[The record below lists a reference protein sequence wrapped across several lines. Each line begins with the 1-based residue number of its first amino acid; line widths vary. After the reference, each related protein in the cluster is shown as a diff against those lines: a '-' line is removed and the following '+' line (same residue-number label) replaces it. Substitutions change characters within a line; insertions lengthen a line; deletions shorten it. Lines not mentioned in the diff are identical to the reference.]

1 MGMTLTEKIL
11 ANRAG
16 LEEVKPGDLIIAK
29 IDIAMA
35 TDISSPLTIK
45 VFEEMGGEHVF
56 DPEKV
61 PLVHDHLVPAKDIKS
76 AEFSKMMRHFA
87 REQEIKYYYEVG
99 RSGISHQLLP
109 EQGLIHPGDVVL
121 GADSH
126 STNYGALGCF
136 ATGVGST
143 DMAAAW
149 VLGET
154 WLRVPE
160 SIRITFVGTP
170 PDWISAKDMMLL
182 VCRDLGIE
190 GGTYKAL
197 EFGGPAVEA
206 MPMYDRFVF
215 ANMTIECGGKN
226 GVVKA
231 DAVTREFLQG
241 RAKKPEE
248 EWLFFEPDADAVY
261 SRELTYDVTELQ
273 PMVAK
278 PNLPGNVVPVSEVE
292 PVPVD
297 EVYIGSCTNGKIED
311 LRIAAKV
318 LKGHKIN
325 DRLRMVVVPAT
336 EQIYH
341 QMLQEGLAE
350 VFHQAG
356 ASIGP
361 PTCGACFG
369 AHMGVLAEG
378 EVGVFTTNRNFV
390 GRNGHTSAK
399 VYLVSPAVA
408 AATAIKGI
416 ITDPREIVNY
426 SFRQKG
432 IN

>member
-16 LEEVKPGDLIIAK
+16 LKEVKPGDLVIAK

-45 VFEEMGGEHVF
+45 VFEEMGGERVF

-76 AEFSKMMRHFA
+76 AEFSKMMRNFA
-87 REQEIKYYYEVG
+87 REQGIKYYYEVG

-126 STNYGALGCF
+126 STTYGGLGCF

-154 WLRVPE
+154 WLRVPD
-160 SIRITFVGTP
+160 SIKIRFTGKAPEWV
-170 PDWISAKDMMLL
+170 SAKDMMLM

-197 EFGGPAVEA
+197 EFGGETIKN

-226 GVVKA
+226 GVVIP
-231 DAVTREFLQG
+231 DETTREYLKG
-241 RAKKPEE
+241 RAVKPEE
-248 EWLFFEPDADAVY
+248 EWMFFEPDEDAHY
-261 SRELTYDVTELQ
+261 CQELNYDVTNMQ
-273 PMVAK
+273 PMVAQ
-278 PNLPGNVVPVSEVE
+278 PHLPGNVVGVSEAEQVA
-292 PVPVD
+292 VD
-297 EVYIGSCTNGKIED
+297 QVYIGSCTNGKIED

-318 LKGHKIN
+318 LQGRKVHE
-325 DRLRMVVVPAT
+325 RTRMVVVPAT
-336 EQIYH
+336 ESIYH
-341 QMLQEGLAE
+341 QMIKEGLAE
-350 VFHQAG
+350 IFHEAG

-369 AHMGVLAEG
+369 AHMGVMAEN

-390 GRNGHTSAK
+390 GRNGHTSAQ

-408 AATAIKGI
+408 AATAIRGV
-416 ITDPREIVNY
+416 ITDPRDVMN
-426 SFRQKG
+426 
-432 IN
+432 

>member
-11 ANRAG
+11 ANRSG
-16 LEEVKPGDLIIAK
+16 KSQVKPGDLIIAQ

-35 TDISSPLTIK
+35 TDIASPLTIK
-45 VFEEMGGEHVF
+45 VFKEMGADKVF
-56 DPEKV
+56 DPEKI

-76 AEFSKMMRHFA
+76 AEFSKMMRNFA
-87 REQEIKYYYEVG
+87 REQNIKYYYEVG

-109 EQGLIHPGDVVL
+109 EQGLIHPGDIVL

-126 STNYGALGCF
+126 STSYGGLGCF

-160 SIRITFVGTP
+160 SIKIRFTGKLPEWV
-170 PDWISAKDMMLL
+170 SAKDMMLL

-197 EFGGPAVEA
+197 EFGGETIET

-226 GVVKA
+226 GVVIA
-231 DAVTREFLQG
+231 DDETRNYLRG
-241 RAKKPEE
+241 RAKKPEQ
-248 EWLFFEPDADAVY
+248 EWMFFQPDEDAIY
-261 SRELTYDVTELQ
+261 CRELNYDVSDMQ
-273 PMVAK
+273 PMVAQ
-278 PNLPGNVVPVSEVE
+278 PNLPGNVVSVADADSVQ
-292 PVPVD
+292 VD
-297 EVYIGSCTNGKIED
+297 QVYIGSCTNGKIED
-311 LRIAAKV
+311 LRIAARV
-318 LKGHKIN
+318 LKGKKVH
-325 DRLRMVVVPAT
+325 DRTRMVVVPAT

-341 QMLQEGLAE
+341 EMLTEGLAE
-350 VFHQAG
+350 IFHAAG

-369 AHMGVLAEG
+369 AHMGVMAAG

-390 GRNGHTSAK
+390 GRNGDPSSR

-408 AATAIKGI
+408 AATAVRGVIS
-416 ITDPREIVNY
+416 DPRDVLN
-426 SFRQKG
+426 
-432 IN
+432 

>member
-16 LEEVKPGDLIIAK
+16 LKEVKSGDLIFAK

-45 VFEEMGGEHVF
+45 VFKEMGGERVF
-56 DPEKV
+56 DPEKI
-61 PLVHDHLVPAKDIKS
+61 PLVHDHLIPAKDIKS
-76 AEFSKMMRHFA
+76 AEFSKMMRNFA
-87 REQEIKYYYEVG
+87 REQNIKYYYEVG

-109 EQGLIHPGDVVL
+109 EQGLICPGDVVL

-126 STNYGALGCF
+126 STTYGALGCF
-136 ATGVGST
+136 ASGVGST

-154 WLRVPE
+154 WFRVPD
-160 SIRITFVGTP
+160 SIKVTFTGKLGEWV
-170 PDWISAKDMMLL
+170 SAKDMMLL

-190 GGTYKAL
+190 GATYKAI
-197 EFGGPAVEA
+197 EFGGETIEN
-206 MPMYDRFVF
+206 MPMYDRLVF

-226 GVVKA
+226 GVIKADDITRKYLRGRAVKA
-231 DAVTREFLQG
+231 EA
-241 RAKKPEE
+241 
-248 EWLFFEPDADAVY
+248 EWMFFEPDPDAIY
-261 SRELTYDVTELQ
+261 CQELSYDVSNLQ
-273 PMVAK
+273 PMVAR
-278 PNLPGNVVPVSEVE
+278 PHLPGNVMSVAEVE
-292 PVPVD
+292 KVPVD
-297 EVYIGSCTNGKIED
+297 QVYIGSCTNGKIED
-311 LRIAAKV
+311 LRIAAQV
-318 LKGHKIN
+318 LKGKKVN
-325 DRLRMVVVPAT
+325 SRLRMVVVPAT

-341 QMLQEGLAE
+341 QMLTEGLAE
-350 VFHQAG
+350 IFHEAG

-369 AHMGVLAEG
+369 AHMGVMAEK

-390 GRNGHTSAK
+390 GRNGHTSAQ

-408 AATAIKGI
+408 AATAIRGVI
-416 ITDPREIVNY
+416 SDPREVLN
-426 SFRQKG
+426 
-432 IN
+432 

>member
-16 LEEVKPGDLIIAK
+16 KQEVKPGDLIFAK

-45 VFEEMGGEHVF
+45 VFEEMGGERVF
-56 DPEKV
+56 DADKV
-61 PLVHDHLVPAKDIKS
+61 PLVHDHLTPAKDIKS
-76 AEFSKMMRHFA
+76 AEFSKMMRNFA
-87 REQEIKYYYEVG
+87 RDQGIKYYYEVG

-109 EQGLIHPGDVVL
+109 EQGLIHPGDVVF

-126 STNYGALGCF
+126 STTYGALGCF

-149 VLGET
+149 VLGES

-160 SIRITFVGTP
+160 SIKISFSGKLDEWV
-170 PDWISAKDMMLL
+170 SAKDMMLL
-182 VCRDLGIE
+182 VCRDLGLE
-190 GGTYKAL
+190 GGTYRAL
-197 EFGGPAVEA
+197 EFGGPTIES

-226 GVVKA
+226 GVVQA
-231 DAVTREFLQG
+231 DDATRDYLTN

-248 EWLFFEPDADAVY
+248 EWMFFEPDPDAQY
-261 SRELTYDVTELQ
+261 WQELSYDVTDLQ
-273 PMVAK
+273 PMVAQ
-278 PNLPGNVVPVSEVE
+278 PHLPGNVVPVTEAE

-297 EVYIGSCTNGKIED
+297 QVYIGSCTNGKIED
-311 LRIAAKV
+311 LRIAARVLEGRKV
-318 LKGHKIN
+318 N

-341 QMLQEGLAE
+341 EMLTEGLAE
-350 VFHQAG
+350 VFHEAG

-369 AHMGVLAEG
+369 AHMGVMAEN

-390 GRNGHTSAK
+390 GRNGHTSAQ

-408 AATAIKGI
+408 AATAIRGT
-416 ITDPREIVNY
+416 ITDPREIMN
-426 SFRQKG
+426 
-432 IN
+432 

>member
-16 LEEVKPGDLIIAK
+16 LKQVGPGDLVIVK

-45 VFEEMGGEHVF
+45 VFQEMGGEKVF
-56 DPEKV
+56 HPEKV

-76 AEFSKMMRHFA
+76 AEFSKMMRNFA
-87 REQEIKYYYEVG
+87 REQGIKYYYEVG

-126 STNYGALGCF
+126 STTYGGLGCF

-160 SIRITFVGTP
+160 SIKIRFTGVLP
-170 PDWISAKDMMLL
+170 EWVSAKDMMLL

-197 EFGGPAVEA
+197 EFGGATIED

-226 GVVKA
+226 GVVIA
-231 DAVTREFLQG
+231 DKTTRAYLQG
-241 RAKKPEE
+241 RATKQEE
-248 EWLFFEPDADAVY
+248 EWMFFQPDDDAVY
-261 SRELTYDVTELQ
+261 CQELNYDVSELQ
-273 PMVAK
+273 PMVAC
-278 PNLPGNVVPVSEVE
+278 PNLPGNVVPVSQAE
-292 PVPVD
+292 PVAVD
-297 EVYIGSCTNGKIED
+297 QVYIGSCTNGKIED
-311 LRIAAKV
+311 LRIAARV
-318 LKGHKIN
+318 LKGKKVHDKT
-325 DRLRMVVVPAT
+325 RMVVVPAT

-341 QMLQEGLAE
+341 QMLTEGLAE
-350 VFHQAG
+350 IFHQAG

-369 AHMGVLAEG
+369 AHMGVMAEN

-390 GRNGHTSAK
+390 GRNGHTSAQ

-408 AATAIKGI
+408 AATAVRGV
-416 ITDPREIVNY
+416 ITDPRDVLN
-426 SFRQKG
+426 
-432 IN
+432 

>member
-16 LEEVKPGDLIIAK
+16 LKEVKPGDLIFAK

-45 VFEEMGGEHVF
+45 VFKEMGGERVF

-61 PLVHDHLVPAKDIKS
+61 PLVHDHLTPAKDIKS
-76 AEFSKMMRHFA
+76 AEFSKIMRNFA
-87 REQEIKYYYEVG
+87 REQNIKYYYEVG

-109 EQGLIHPGDVVL
+109 EQGLICPGDVVL

-126 STNYGALGCF
+126 STTYGALGCF
-136 ATGVGST
+136 ASGVGST

-154 WLRVPE
+154 WFRVPE
-160 SIRITFVGTP
+160 SIKVTFTGKLPEWV
-170 PDWISAKDMMLL
+170 SAKDMMLL

-190 GGTYKAL
+190 GATYKAI
-197 EFGGPAVEA
+197 EFGGETIEN
-206 MPMYDRFVF
+206 MPMYDRLVF

-226 GVVKA
+226 GVIKA
-231 DAVTREFLQG
+231 DEVTREYLRG
-241 RAKKPEE
+241 RAVKPED
-248 EWLFFEPDADAVY
+248 EWLFFAPDADAVY
-261 SRELTYDVTELQ
+261 CQELSYDVSNLQ
-273 PMVAK
+273 PMVAR
-278 PNLPGNVVPVSEVE
+278 PHLPGNVMSVSEVE
-292 PVPVD
+292 KVPVD
-297 EVYIGSCTNGKIED
+297 QVYIGSCTNGKIED
-311 LRIAAKV
+311 LRIAAQV
-318 LKGHKIN
+318 LKGKKVN
-325 DRLRMVVVPAT
+325 NRLRMVVVPAT

-341 QMLQEGLAE
+341 QMLTEGLAE
-350 VFHQAG
+350 IFHEAG

-369 AHMGVLAEG
+369 AHMGVMAEK

-390 GRNGHTSAK
+390 GRNGHTSAQ

-408 AATAIKGI
+408 AATAVRGVIS
-416 ITDPREIVNY
+416 DPREVLN
-426 SFRQKG
+426 
-432 IN
+432 

>member
-16 LEEVKPGDLIIAK
+16 KKEVKPGDLIIAD

-45 VFEEMGGEHVF
+45 VFEEMGAAKVF
-56 DPEKV
+56 DTAKV

-76 AEFSKMMRHFA
+76 AEFSKIMRTFA
-87 REQEIKYYYEVG
+87 REQNIKYYYEVG

-126 STNYGALGCF
+126 STTYGALGCF

-149 VLGET
+149 ALGET
-154 WLRVPE
+154 WFRIPE
-160 SIRITFVGTP
+160 SIKIRFSGKLPEWV
-170 PDWISAKDMMLL
+170 SAKDMMLL

-197 EFGGPAVEA
+197 EFGGETIAN

-226 GVVKA
+226 GVVIPDDK
-231 DAVTREFLQG
+231 TSEYLRG
-241 RAKKPEE
+241 RAIKPEE
-248 EWLFFEPDADAVY
+248 EWSLFEPDADAVY
-261 SRELTYDVTELQ
+261 SDELNYDISDLQ
-273 PMVAK
+273 PMVAQ
-278 PNLPGNVVPVSEVE
+278 PHLPGNVVQVSDSE

-297 EVYIGSCTNGKIED
+297 QVYIGSCTNGKIED
-311 LRIAAKV
+311 LRIAASV
-318 LKGHKIN
+318 LKGKKVN
-325 DRLRMVVVPAT
+325 ATTRMVVVPAT
-336 EQIYH
+336 ETIYH
-341 QMLQEGLAE
+341 EMLKEGLAE
-350 VFHQAG
+350 VFHEAG

-369 AHMGVLAEG
+369 AHMGVMAEG

-390 GRNGHTSAK
+390 GRNGHTKSN

-408 AATAIKGI
+408 AATAVRGVL
-416 ITDPREIVNY
+416 TDPRDVV
-426 SFRQKG
+426 G
-432 IN
+432 

>member
-11 ANRAG
+11 ANRA
-16 LEEVKPGDLIIAK
+16 EMKEIKPGDLIIVE

-45 VFEEMGGEHVF
+45 IFKEMGAEKVF
-56 DPEKV
+56 DPEKI
-61 PLVHDHLVPAKDIKS
+61 PLVHDHLVPAKDIQS
-76 AEFSKMMRHFA
+76 AEFSKIMRNFA
-87 REQEIKYYYEVG
+87 REQGIKYYYEVG

-109 EQGLIHPGDVVL
+109 EQGLIHPGDVVF

-126 STNYGALGCF
+126 STTYGGLGCF

-149 VLGET
+149 VLGES

-160 SIRITFVGTP
+160 SIKIRFTGKLPEWV
-170 PDWISAKDMMLL
+170 SAKDMMLL
-182 VCRDLGIE
+182 VCRDLGLE

-197 EFGGPAVEA
+197 EFGGETIEN

-226 GVVKA
+226 GVVIA
-231 DAVTREFLQG
+231 DDTTREYLKG

-248 EWLFFEPDADAVY
+248 EWLFFQPDEDATY
-261 SRELTYDVTELQ
+261 CQELNYDVSDLQ
-273 PMVAK
+273 PMVAR
-278 PNLPGNVVPVSEVE
+278 PNLPGNVVSVAEVE
-292 PVPVD
+292 RVPVD
-297 EVYIGSCTNGKIED
+297 QVYIGSCTNGKIED
-311 LRIAAKV
+311 LRIAAGV
-318 LKGHKIN
+318 LKGKKIH
-325 DRLRMVVVPAT
+325 DKLRMVVVPAT

-341 QMLQEGLAE
+341 QMLTEGLAE
-350 VFHQAG
+350 IFHEAG

-369 AHMGVLAEG
+369 AHMGVMG
-378 EVGVFTTNRNFV
+378 DNEVGVFTTNRNFV
-390 GRNGHTSAK
+390 GRNGSTSAQ

-408 AATAIKGI
+408 AATAIRGV
-416 ITDPREIVNY
+416 ITDPREVLN
-426 SFRQKG
+426 
-432 IN
+432 

>member
-16 LEEVKPGDLIIAK
+16 LQEVTPGDLIFCK

-45 VFEEMGGEHVF
+45 VFHEMGGEKVF

-76 AEFSKMMRHFA
+76 AEFSKMMRNFA
-87 REQEIKYYYEVG
+87 REQNIKYYYEVG

-109 EQGLIHPGDVVL
+109 EQGLIHPGDVVF

-126 STNYGALGCF
+126 STTYGGLGCF

-149 VLGET
+149 VLGES

-160 SIRITFVGTP
+160 SIKIRFRGTLP
-170 PDWISAKDMMLL
+170 EWVSAKDMMLL
-182 VCRDLGIE
+182 VCRDLGLE

-197 EFGGPAVEA
+197 EFGGPTIAE

-226 GVVKA
+226 GVVIP
-231 DAVTREFLQG
+231 DETTRQYLQG
-241 RAKKPEE
+241 RAKKAES
-248 EWLFFEPDADAVY
+248 EWMFFQPDEDAVY
-261 SRELTYDVTELQ
+261 TRELDYDVSDLQ
-273 PMVAK
+273 PMVAQ
-278 PNLPGNVVPVSEVE
+278 PNLPGNVVSVAEADKVS
-292 PVPVD
+292 VD
-297 EVYIGSCTNGKIED
+297 QVYIGSCTNGKIED
-311 LRIAAKV
+311 LRIAARV
-318 LKGHKIN
+318 LKGKKVHE
-325 DRLRMVVVPAT
+325 RTRMVVVPAT

-341 QMLQEGLAE
+341 EMLTEGLAE
-350 VFHQAG
+350 IFHAAG

-369 AHMGVLAEG
+369 AHMGVMGEN

-390 GRNGHTSAK
+390 GRNGHTSAQ

-408 AATAIKGI
+408 AATAIRGVI
-416 ITDPREIVNY
+416 SDPREIVN
-426 SFRQKG
+426 
-432 IN
+432 

>member
-16 LEEVKPGDLIIAK
+16 LEHVSPGDLIVAK

-45 VFEEMGGEHVF
+45 VFEEMGGEKVF
-56 DPEKV
+56 DTRKV

-76 AEFSKMMRHFA
+76 AEFSKIMRNFA
-87 REQEIKYYYEVG
+87 REQEIEYYYEVG

-126 STNYGALGCF
+126 STTYGALGCF
-136 ATGVGST
+136 ASGVGST

-149 VLGET
+149 ILGET

-160 SIRITFVGTP
+160 SIKIRFTGTLP
-170 PDWISAKDMMLL
+170 EWVAGKDMMLM
-182 VCRDLGIE
+182 VCRDLGLE
-190 GGTYKAL
+190 GGTYRAL
-197 EFGGPAVEA
+197 EFGGPTIEN

-226 GVVKA
+226 GVVIA
-231 DAVTREFLQG
+231 DEKTREYLRE
-241 RAKKPEE
+241 RATKPEE
-248 EWLFFEPDADAVY
+248 EWMFFEPDEDARY
-261 SRELTYDVTELQ
+261 CRELNYDVSDLQ
-273 PMVAK
+273 PMIAK
-278 PNLPGNVVPVSEVE
+278 PHLPGNVIPVAEAD
-292 PVPVD
+292 PVHVD
-297 EVYIGSCTNGKIED
+297 QVYIGSCTNGRIED
-311 LRIAAKV
+311 LRIAAEV
-318 LKGHKIN
+318 LKGRKVHSKT
-325 DRLRMVVVPAT
+325 RMVVVPAT
-336 EQIYH
+336 ETIYH
-341 QMLQEGLAE
+341 QMLKEGLAE
-350 VFHQAG
+350 IFHEAG

-369 AHMGVLAEG
+369 AHMGVMAKD

-390 GRNGHTSAK
+390 GRNGHTESD

-408 AATAIKGI
+408 AATAVRGVIS
-416 ITDPREIVNY
+416 DPRDVV
-426 SFRQKG
+426 G
-432 IN
+432 

>member
-11 ANRAG
+11 ANRSG
-16 LEEVKPGDLIIAK
+16 RKEVKPGDLIIAQ

-45 VFEEMGGEHVF
+45 VFEEMGGERVF
-56 DPEKV
+56 DRAKV

-76 AEFSKMMRHFA
+76 AEFSKIMRNFA
-87 REQEIKYYYEVG
+87 REQEITYYYEVG

-109 EQGLIHPGDVVL
+109 EQGLIHPGDIVL

-126 STNYGALGCF
+126 STTYGGLGCF

-160 SIRITFVGTP
+160 SIKIRFTGKIPEWV
-170 PDWISAKDMMLL
+170 SAKDMMLL
-182 VCRDLGIE
+182 VCRDLGLE

-197 EFGGPAVEA
+197 EFGGEA
-206 MPMYDRFVF
+206 IERMPMYDRFVF

-226 GVVKA
+226 GVVIA
-231 DAVTREFLQG
+231 DDTTREYLTD
-241 RAKKPEE
+241 RAVKPEE
-248 EWLFFEPDADAVY
+248 EWLFFQPDDDAVY
-261 SRELTYDVTELQ
+261 CRELHYDVTDMQ
-273 PMVAK
+273 PMVAQ
-278 PNLPGNVVPVSEVE
+278 PNLPGNVVAVSEAE
-292 PVPVD
+292 PVHVD
-297 EVYIGSCTNGKIED
+297 QVYIGSCTNGKIED
-311 LRIAAKV
+311 LRIAAGI
-318 LKGHKIN
+318 LKGKRVN
-325 DRLRMVVVPAT
+325 NTTRMVVVPAT

-341 QMLQEGLAE
+341 QMLTEGLAE
-350 VFHQAG
+350 VFHAAG

-369 AHMGVLAEG
+369 AHMGVMAEN

-390 GRNGHTSAK
+390 GRNGHTSAQ

-408 AATAIKGI
+408 AATAIRGV
-416 ITDPREIVNY
+416 ITDPRDIMN
-426 SFRQKG
+426 
-432 IN
+432 

>member
-11 ANRAG
+11 ANRSG
-16 LEEVKPGDLIIAK
+16 KQEVKPGDLVFAK

-45 VFEEMGGEHVF
+45 VFEEMGGERVF
-56 DPEKV
+56 DADKV

-76 AEFSKMMRHFA
+76 AEFSKMMRNFA
-87 REQEIKYYYEVG
+87 REQGIKYYYEVG

-109 EQGLIHPGDVVL
+109 EQGLIHPGDVVF

-126 STNYGALGCF
+126 STTYGALGCF

-149 VLGET
+149 VLGES

-160 SIRITFVGTP
+160 SIKVSFSGKLGEWV
-170 PDWISAKDMMLL
+170 SAKDMMLL
-182 VCRDLGIE
+182 VCRDLGLE
-190 GGTYKAL
+190 GGTYRSL
-197 EFGGPAVEA
+197 EFGGPAITA

-226 GVVKA
+226 GVVQA
-231 DAVTREFLQG
+231 DDSTREYLTN
-241 RAKKPEE
+241 RATKPEE
-248 EWLFFEPDADAVY
+248 EWMFFEPDQDAQYVQ
-261 SRELTYDVTELQ
+261 ELNYDVTDLQ
-273 PMVAK
+273 PMVAR
-278 PNLPGNVVPVSEVE
+278 PHLPGNVVPVSEAE

-297 EVYIGSCTNGKIED
+297 QVYIGSCTNGKIED

-318 LKGHKIN
+318 LKGQKVH

-341 QMLQEGLAE
+341 EMLTEGLAE
-350 VFHQAG
+350 IFHDAG

-369 AHMGVLAEG
+369 AHMGVMAEN

-390 GRNGHTSAK
+390 GRNGHTSAQ

-408 AATAIKGI
+408 AATAIRGT
-416 ITDPREIVNY
+416 ITDPREIMN
-426 SFRQKG
+426 
-432 IN
+432 

>member
-16 LEEVKPGDLIIAK
+16 LQEVKPGDLVFAK

-45 VFEEMGGEHVF
+45 VFKEMGGEKVF
-56 DPEKV
+56 DTDKV

-76 AEFSKMMRHFA
+76 AEFSKMMRNFA
-87 REQEIKYYYEVG
+87 REQGIKYYYEVG

-126 STNYGALGCF
+126 STTYGGLGCF

-154 WLRVPE
+154 WFRVPE
-160 SIRITFVGTP
+160 SIKIRFTGKLPEWV
-170 PDWISAKDMMLL
+170 SAKDMMLL

-197 EFGGPAVEA
+197 EFGGQTIAD

-226 GVVKA
+226 GVVIP
-231 DAVTREFLQG
+231 DETTREYLRG
-241 RAKKPEE
+241 RAKKAES
-248 EWLFFEPDADAVY
+248 EWLFFTPDQDATY
-261 SRELTYDVTELQ
+261 SQELSYDVSNLQ
-273 PMVAK
+273 PMVAQ
-278 PNLPGNVVPVSEVE
+278 PHLPGNVVSVSEVE

-297 EVYIGSCTNGKIED
+297 QVYIGSCTNGKIED
-311 LRIAAKV
+311 LRIAASV
-318 LKGHKIN
+318 LKGKKVN
-325 DRLRMVVVPAT
+325 QATRMVVVPAT

-341 QMLQEGLAE
+341 QMLTEGLAE
-350 VFHQAG
+350 IFHDAG

-369 AHMGVLAEG
+369 AHMGVMAEN

-408 AATAIKGI
+408 AATAIRGV
-416 ITDPREIVNY
+416 ITDPREVLN
-426 SFRQKG
+426 
-432 IN
+432 

>member
-1 MGMTLTEKIL
+1 MTLTEKIL

-16 LEEVKPGDLIIAK
+16 LKEVKPGDLIFAQ

-45 VFEEMGGEHVF
+45 VFKEMGGEKVF
-56 DPEKV
+56 DVDKV
-61 PLVHDHLVPAKDIKS
+61 PLVHDHLIPAKDIKS
-76 AEFSKMMRHFA
+76 AEFSKMMRNFA
-87 REQEIKYYYEVG
+87 RDQGVKYFYEVG

-109 EQGLIHPGDVVL
+109 EQGLIHPGDVVF

-126 STNYGALGCF
+126 STTYGALGCF

-149 VLGET
+149 ILGES

-160 SIRITFVGTP
+160 SIKITFTGKLPEWVG
-170 PDWISAKDMMLL
+170 AKDMMLL

-197 EFGGPAVEA
+197 EFGGPTIRA

-226 GVVKA
+226 GVVMA
-231 DAVTREFLQG
+231 DDTTRAYLKG
-241 RAKKPEE
+241 RAQKPEE

-261 SRELTYDVTELQ
+261 CQELNYDVSDLQ
-273 PMVAK
+273 PMVAQ
-278 PNLPGNVVPVSEVE
+278 PNLPGNVVSVSEANSVL
-292 PVPVD
+292 VD
-297 EVYIGSCTNGKIED
+297 QVYIGSCTNGKIED
-311 LRIAAKV
+311 LRIAAQI
-318 LKGHKIN
+318 LKGKKVN
-325 DRLRMVVVPAT
+325 DKLRMVVVPAT

-341 QMLQEGLAE
+341 QMLKEGLAE
-350 VFHQAG
+350 IFHEAG

-369 AHMGVLAEG
+369 AHMGVLAEN

-390 GRNGHTSAK
+390 GRNGHPSSK

-408 AATAIKGI
+408 AATAIRGT
-416 ITDPREIVNY
+416 ITDPREIVN
-426 SFRQKG
+426 
-432 IN
+432 

>member
-11 ANRAG
+11 ANRSG
-16 LEEVKPGDLIIAK
+16 KHEVKPGDLIFVN

-45 VFEEMGGEHVF
+45 VFKEMGGTRVF

-76 AEFSKMMRHFA
+76 AEFSKMMRNFA
-87 REQEIKYYYEVG
+87 REQGIKYYFEVG

-109 EQGLIHPGDVVL
+109 EQGLIHPGDVVF

-126 STNYGALGCF
+126 STTYGALGCF

-143 DMAAAW
+143 DLAAAW
-149 VLGET
+149 ILGES

-160 SIRITFVGTP
+160 SIKIHFHGKLPEWVAG
-170 PDWISAKDMMLL
+170 KDMMLL

-197 EFGGPAVEA
+197 EFGGPTISD

-226 GVVKA
+226 GVVIP
-231 DAVTREFLQG
+231 DDITRGYLAE

-248 EWLFFEPDADAVY
+248 EWLFYEPDADAVY
-261 SRELTYDVTELQ
+261 TRGIDYDVSDLQ
-273 PMVAK
+273 PMVAQ
-278 PNLPGNVVPVSEVE
+278 PHLPGNVIPVSEAE

-297 EVYIGSCTNGKIED
+297 QVYIGSCTNGKIED
-311 LRIAAKV
+311 LRIAARI
-318 LKGHKIN
+318 LKGKKIN

-336 EQIYH
+336 ESIYH
-341 QMLQEGLAE
+341 QMLKEGLAE
-350 VFHQAG
+350 IFHEAG

-369 AHMGVLAEG
+369 AHMGVMAEG

-390 GRNGHTSAK
+390 GRNGHPGSN

-408 AATAIKGI
+408 AATAIMGV
-416 ITDPREIVNY
+416 ITDPREVLN
-426 SFRQKG
+426 
-432 IN
+432 

>member
-16 LEEVKPGDLIIAK
+16 LKEVKPGDLIFAK

-45 VFEEMGGEHVF
+45 VFQEMGGKSVF

-61 PLVHDHLVPAKDIKS
+61 PLVHDHLIPAKDIKS
-76 AEFSKMMRHFA
+76 AEFSKMMRTFA
-87 REQEIKYYYEVG
+87 RNHSIKYYYEVG

-109 EQGLIHPGDVVL
+109 EQGLIHPGDVVF

-126 STNYGALGCF
+126 STTYGALGCF

-149 VLGET
+149 VLGES

-160 SIRITFVGTP
+160 TIKITFTGKLPEWV
-170 PDWISAKDMMLL
+170 SAKDMMLL

-197 EFGGPAVEA
+197 EFGGPTIEV
-206 MPMYDRFVF
+206 MPIYDRFVF

-226 GVVKA
+226 GVIKA
-231 DAVTREFLQG
+231 DDTTLKYLMG

-248 EWLFFEPDADAVY
+248 EWMFFEPDADAVY
-261 SRELTYDVTELQ
+261 CQELNYDVSDLQ

-278 PNLPGNVVPVSEVE
+278 PHLPGNAVPVSEVG

-297 EVYIGSCTNGKIED
+297 QVYIGSCTNGKIED
-311 LRIAAKV
+311 LRIAAQVLQGQKV
-318 LKGHKIN
+318 N
-325 DRLRMVVVPAT
+325 NRLRMLVVPAT

-350 VFHQAG
+350 IFHEAG

-369 AHMGVLAEG
+369 AHMGVLAEN

-390 GRNGHTSAK
+390 GRNGHPSAK

-408 AATAIKGI
+408 AATAIRGK
-416 ITDPREIVNY
+416 ITDPREVLD
-426 SFRQKG
+426 
-432 IN
+432 

>member
-16 LEEVKPGDLIIAK
+16 LKEVKPGDLIFVK
-29 IDIAMA
+29 VDIAMA

-45 VFEEMGGEHVF
+45 VFKEMGAERVF
-56 DPEKV
+56 DPEKI
-61 PLVHDHLVPAKDIKS
+61 PLVHDHLIPAKDIKS
-76 AEFSKMMRHFA
+76 AEFSKIMRNFA
-87 REQEIKYYYEVG
+87 REQGIKYYYEVG

-109 EQGLIHPGDVVL
+109 EQGLIHPGDIVL

-126 STNYGALGCF
+126 STTYGALGCF
-136 ATGVGST
+136 ASGVGST

-160 SIRITFVGTP
+160 SIKITFTGKP
-170 PDWISAKDMMLL
+170 PEWISAKDMMLL
-182 VCRDLGIE
+182 VCRDLGLE

-197 EFGGPAVEA
+197 EFGGPAIEE

-226 GVVKA
+226 GVIKA
-231 DAVTREFLQG
+231 DEITREYLRE

-248 EWLFFEPDADAVY
+248 EWQFFEPDPDARYVK
-261 SRELTYDVTELQ
+261 ELHYDVSNLE

-278 PNLPGNVVPVSEVE
+278 PHLPGNVVPVSQVE
-292 PVPVD
+292 KIPVD

-311 LRIAAKV
+311 LRIAAQI
-318 LKGHKIN
+318 LKGKKIN
-325 DRLRMVVVPAT
+325 NRLRMVVVPAT
-336 EQIYH
+336 DSIYH
-341 QMLQEGLAE
+341 QMLKEGLAE
-350 VFHQAG
+350 IFHEAG
-356 ASIGP
+356 AAIGP

-369 AHMGVLAEG
+369 AHMGVMAEG

-390 GRNGHTSAK
+390 GRNGHPNAK

-408 AATAIKGI
+408 AATAITGY
-416 ITDPREIVNY
+416 ITDPREVVN
-426 SFRQKG
+426 
-432 IN
+432 

>member
-16 LEEVKPGDLIIAK
+16 LKQVRPGDLVIAK

-45 VFEEMGGEHVF
+45 VFDEMGGEKVF
-56 DPEKV
+56 DRDKI

-76 AEFSKMMRHFA
+76 AEFSKMMRNFA
-87 REQEIKYYYEVG
+87 RDKEITYYYEVG

-126 STNYGALGCF
+126 STTYGALGCF
-136 ATGVGST
+136 ASGVGST

-149 VLGET
+149 ILGET
-154 WLRVPE
+154 WFRAPE
-160 SIRITFVGTP
+160 TIKISFTGKLP
-170 PDWISAKDMMLL
+170 EWLSAKDMMLL
-182 VCRDLGIE
+182 VCRDLRIE

-197 EFGGPAVEA
+197 EFCGPAIEN

-215 ANMTIECGGKN
+215 SNMAIECGGKN
-226 GVVKA
+226 GIIKA
-231 DAVTREFLQG
+231 DAATREYLKD

-248 EWLFFEPDADAVY
+248 EWMFFEPDADAVY
-261 SRELTYDVTELQ
+261 CRELEYDISDLQ
-273 PMVAK
+273 PMVAQ
-278 PNLPGNVVPVSEVE
+278 PHLPGNVVPVADVNSVA
-292 PVPVD
+292 VD
-297 EVYIGSCTNGKIED
+297 QVYIGSCTNGRIED
-311 LRIAAKV
+311 FRIAAKV
-318 LKGHKIN
+318 IKGKKVHDKL
-325 DRLRMVVVPAT
+325 RLVVVPAT
-336 EQIYH
+336 ESIYH
-341 QMLQEGLAE
+341 QMLQEGLTE
-350 VFHQAG
+350 IFHEAG

-369 AHMGVLAEG
+369 AHMGCMAEN

-399 VYLVSPAVA
+399 VYLASPAVA
-408 AATAIKGI
+408 AATAVRGV
-416 ITDPREIVNY
+416 ITDPRDEVN
-426 SFRQKG
+426 
-432 IN
+432 

>member
-16 LEEVKPGDLIIAK
+16 AKEVKPGDLIFAK

-45 VFEEMGGEHVF
+45 VFKEMGGERVF

-61 PLVHDHLVPAKDIKS
+61 PLVHDHLIPAKDIKS
-76 AEFSKMMRHFA
+76 AEFSKMMRNFA
-87 REQEIKYYYEVG
+87 REQNIKYYYEVG

-126 STNYGALGCF
+126 STTYGALGCF
-136 ATGVGST
+136 ASGVGST

-154 WLRVPE
+154 WFRIPE
-160 SIRITFVGTP
+160 SIRITFTGKLPEWVT
-170 PDWISAKDMMLL
+170 AKDMMLL
-182 VCRDLGIE
+182 VCRDLGLE

-197 EFGGPAVEA
+197 EFGGPAIEQ

-226 GVVKA
+226 GVVQA
-231 DAVTREFLQG
+231 DDTTREYLRNRG
-241 RAKKPEE
+241 KKPEE
-248 EWLFFEPDADAVY
+248 EWMFFEPDPDANY
-261 SRELTYDVTELQ
+261 SQKLEYDVSDLQ
-273 PMVAK
+273 PMVAQ
-278 PNLPGNVVPVSEVE
+278 PHLPGNVIPVSDAES
-292 PVPVD
+292 VPVD
-297 EVYIGSCTNGKIED
+297 QVYIGSCTNGKIED
-311 LRIAAKV
+311 LRIAAQV
-318 LKGHKIN
+318 LKGKKVHN
-325 DRLRMVVVPAT
+325 NTRMVVVPAT

-341 QMLQEGLAE
+341 EMLQEGLAE
-350 VFHQAG
+350 IFHESG

-369 AHMGVLAEG
+369 AHMGVMAED

-408 AATAIKGI
+408 AATAIRGV
-416 ITDPREIVNY
+416 ITDPREVLN
-426 SFRQKG
+426 
-432 IN
+432 

>member
-16 LEEVKPGDLIIAK
+16 VSEVKPGDLIFAK

-45 VFEEMGGEHVF
+45 VFREMGAERVF

-61 PLVHDHLVPAKDIKS
+61 PLVHDHLIPAKDIKS
-76 AEFSKMMRHFA
+76 AEFSKIMRNFA
-87 REQEIKYYYEVG
+87 REQNIKYYYEVG

-126 STNYGALGCF
+126 STTYGALGCF

-154 WLRVPE
+154 WFRVPE
-160 SIRITFVGTP
+160 TIKITFTGKLPEWVT
-170 PDWISAKDMMLL
+170 AKDMMLL
-182 VCRDLGIE
+182 VCRDLGLE

-197 EFGGPAVEA
+197 EFGGPTIRE

-226 GVVKA
+226 GVIMA
-231 DAVTREFLQG
+231 DDVTRAYLKD

-248 EWLFFEPDADAVY
+248 EWLFFEPDPDAVY
-261 SRELTYDVTELQ
+261 CQELSYDVSDLQ

-278 PNLPGNVVPVSEVE
+278 PHLPGNVVPVSEAE
-292 PVPVD
+292 PIPVD
-297 EVYIGSCTNGKIED
+297 QVYIGSCTNGKIED
-311 LRIAAKV
+311 LRIAAQV
-318 LKGHKIN
+318 LKGRKVH
-325 DRLRMVVVPAT
+325 DRTRMVVVPAT

-341 QMLQEGLAE
+341 EMLTEGLAE
-350 VFHQAG
+350 IFHEAG

-369 AHMGVLAEG
+369 AHMGVMAEG

-390 GRNGHTSAK
+390 GRNGHTSAQ

-408 AATAIKGI
+408 AATAIRGVL
-416 ITDPREIVNY
+416 TDPREVLN
-426 SFRQKG
+426 
-432 IN
+432 

>member
-16 LEEVKPGDLIIAK
+16 LKEVKPGDLIFAK

-45 VFEEMGGEHVF
+45 VFQEMGGERVF
-56 DPEKV
+56 DPDKV

-76 AEFSKMMRHFA
+76 AEFSKMMRNFA
-87 REQEIKYYYEVG
+87 REQNIKYYYEVG

-109 EQGLIHPGDVVL
+109 EQGLIHPGDIVL

-126 STNYGALGCF
+126 STTYGGLGCF
-136 ATGVGST
+136 ASGVGST

-154 WLRVPE
+154 WFRVPE
-160 SIRITFVGTP
+160 SVKIRFTGKLPEWV
-170 PDWISAKDMMLL
+170 SAKDMMLL
-182 VCRDLGIE
+182 VCRDLGLE

-197 EFGGPAVEA
+197 EFGGPTIEA
-206 MPMYDRFVF
+206 MEMYDRFVF

-226 GVVKA
+226 GVVIP
-231 DAVTREFLQG
+231 DDTTREYLKG
-241 RAKKPEE
+241 RAKKPED
-248 EWLFFEPDADAVY
+248 EWMFFEPDEDAVY
-261 SRELTYDVTELQ
+261 CHELNYDVSDLQ
-273 PMVAK
+273 PMVAQ
-278 PNLPGNVVPVSEVE
+278 PHLPGNVVSVGDSE

-297 EVYIGSCTNGKIED
+297 QVYIGSCTNGKIED

-318 LKGHKIN
+318 LKGKKVHDKT
-325 DRLRMVVVPAT
+325 RMVVVPAT

-341 QMLQEGLAE
+341 EMLKEGLAE
-350 VFHQAG
+350 IFHEAG

-369 AHMGVLAEG
+369 AHMGVMAEN

-408 AATAIKGI
+408 AATAIRGV
-416 ITDPREIVNY
+416 ITDPREVLN
-426 SFRQKG
+426 
-432 IN
+432 

>member
-16 LEEVKPGDLIIAK
+16 LHDVKPGDLIIAK

-45 VFEEMGGEHVF
+45 VFEEMGGEKVF
-56 DPEKV
+56 DAAKV

-76 AEFSKMMRHFA
+76 AEFSKMMRNFA
-87 REQEIKYYYEVG
+87 REQNIKYYYEVG

-109 EQGLIHPGDVVL
+109 EQGLICPGDVVL

-126 STNYGALGCF
+126 STTYGGLGCF

-160 SIRITFVGTP
+160 SIKIRFTGTAP
-170 PDWISAKDMMLL
+170 EWISAKDMILL

-197 EFGGPAVEA
+197 EFGGEA
-206 MPMYDRFVF
+206 IENMPMYDRFVF

-226 GVVKA
+226 GVVIP
-231 DAVTREFLQG
+231 DETTRDYLKG
-241 RAKKPEE
+241 RAVKPEE
-248 EWLFFEPDADAVY
+248 EWMFFTPDDDAVY
-261 SRELTYDVTELQ
+261 CQELNYDVSDMQ
-273 PMVAK
+273 PMVAL
-278 PNLPGNVVPVSEVE
+278 PHLPGNVVQVGETE

-297 EVYIGSCTNGKIED
+297 QVYIGSCTNGKIED
-311 LRIAAKV
+311 LRIAAKI
-318 LKGHKIN
+318 LKGKKVN
-325 DRLRMVVVPAT
+325 NTTRLVVVPAT
-336 EQIYH
+336 ETIYH
-341 QMLQEGLAE
+341 QMLTEGLAE
-350 VFHQAG
+350 IFHAAG
-356 ASIGP
+356 ASVGP

-369 AHMGVLAEG
+369 AHMGVMAEN

-390 GRNGHTSAK
+390 GRNGHTSAQ

-408 AATAIKGI
+408 AATAIRGV
-416 ITDPREIVNY
+416 ITDPREIVN
-426 SFRQKG
+426 
-432 IN
+432 

>member
-16 LEEVKPGDLIIAK
+16 VREVKCGDLIVAK

-45 VFEEMGGEHVF
+45 VFREMGGEKVF

-61 PLVHDHLVPAKDIKS
+61 PLVHDHLIPAKDIKS
-76 AEFSKMMRHFA
+76 AEFSKIMRNFA
-87 REQEIKYYYEVG
+87 REQGIKYYYEVG

-109 EQGLIHPGDVVL
+109 EQGLIHPGDIVF

-126 STNYGALGCF
+126 STTYGALGCF

-149 VLGET
+149 VLGES

-160 SIRITFVGTP
+160 SIKITFTGKLSEWV
-170 PDWISAKDMMLL
+170 SAKDMMLL

-197 EFGGPAVEA
+197 EFGGPTIEA

-215 ANMTIECGGKN
+215 TNMTIECGGKN
-226 GVVKA
+226 GVIKA
-231 DAVTREFLQG
+231 DDTARAYLRD

-248 EWLFFEPDADAVY
+248 EWLFLEPDPNAVY
-261 SRELTYDVTELQ
+261 CQELNYDVSDLQ
-273 PMVAK
+273 PMVAQ
-278 PNLPGNVVPVSEVE
+278 PHLPGNVVSVSEVDSIQ
-292 PVPVD
+292 VD
-297 EVYIGSCTNGKIED
+297 QVYIGSCTNGKIED
-311 LRIAAKV
+311 LRIAAQI
-318 LKGHKIN
+318 LKGQKIN

-350 VFHQAG
+350 IFHEAG

-361 PTCGACFG
+361 ATCGACFG
-369 AHMGVLAEG
+369 AHMGVMAED

-408 AATAIKGI
+408 AATAIRGT
-416 ITDPREIVNY
+416 ITDPREVLN
-426 SFRQKG
+426 
-432 IN
+432 

>member
-16 LEEVKPGDLIIAK
+16 VSSVKPGDLVFAK

-45 VFEEMGGEHVF
+45 VFKEMGGEKLF
-56 DPEKV
+56 DADKV

-76 AEFSKMMRHFA
+76 AEFSKMMRTFA
-87 REQEIKYYYEVG
+87 REQNAKYYYEVG

-126 STNYGALGCF
+126 STTYGALGCF
-136 ATGVGST
+136 ASGVGST

-154 WLRVPE
+154 WFRIPE
-160 SIRITFVGTP
+160 SIKITFTGKLPEWVSG
-170 PDWISAKDMMLL
+170 KDMMLL

-197 EFGGPAVEA
+197 EFGGPTIENLS
-206 MPMYDRFVF
+206 MYDRLVF

-231 DAVTREFLQG
+231 DDVTRDYLRD

-248 EWLFFEPDADAVY
+248 EWMFFEPDADAQY
-261 SRELTYDVTELQ
+261 CQHLKYDVSDLQ
-273 PMVAK
+273 PMVAQ
-278 PNLPGNVVPVSEVE
+278 PNLPGNVVPVADADSVA
-292 PVPVD
+292 VD
-297 EVYIGSCTNGKIED
+297 QVYIGSCTNGKIED
-311 LRIAAKV
+311 LRIAAQI
-318 LKGHKIN
+318 LKGKKVH

-336 EQIYH
+336 ESIYL
-341 QMLQEGLAE
+341 QMIKEGLAE
-350 VFHQAG
+350 IFHEAG

-369 AHMGVLAEG
+369 AHMGVLAEN

-399 VYLVSPAVA
+399 VYLASPAVA
-408 AATAIKGI
+408 AATAIRGT
-416 ITDPREIVNY
+416 ITDPREIM
-426 SFRQKG
+426 S
-432 IN
+432 

>member
-16 LEEVKPGDLIIAK
+16 LKEVKPGDLIIAK

-45 VFEEMGGEHVF
+45 VFEEMGGERVF
-56 DPEKV
+56 DTEKV
-61 PLVHDHLVPAKDIKS
+61 PLVHDHLVPAKDIQS
-76 AEFSKMMRHFA
+76 AEFSKMMRNFA
-87 REQEIKYYYEVG
+87 QEQGIKYYYEVG

-109 EQGLIHPGDVVL
+109 EQGLICPGDVVL

-126 STNYGALGCF
+126 STTYGGLGCF

-160 SIRITFVGTP
+160 SIKIRFSGKLPEWVCG
-170 PDWISAKDMMLL
+170 KDMMLL
-182 VCRDLGIE
+182 VCRDLGLE
-190 GGTYKAL
+190 GGTYRAL
-197 EFGGPAVEA
+197 EFGGQTITD

-226 GVVKA
+226 GVVFP
-231 DAVTREFLQG
+231 DDTTREYLKG
-241 RAKKPEE
+241 RAVRPEA
-248 EWLFFEPDADAVY
+248 EWKFFEPDEDAIY
-261 SRELTYDVTELQ
+261 CRELNYDVSDLE
-273 PMVAK
+273 PMVAQ
-278 PNLPGNVVPVSEVE
+278 PNLPGNVVPVSESE
-292 PVPVD
+292 RVPVD
-297 EVYIGSCTNGKIED
+297 QVYVGSCTNGKIED
-311 LRIAAKV
+311 LRIAAQVIKGKKV
-318 LKGHKIN
+318 HAKT
-325 DRLRMVVVPAT
+325 RMVVVPAT

-341 QMLQEGLAE
+341 EMLTEGLAE
-350 VFHQAG
+350 IFHAAG

-369 AHMGVLAEG
+369 AHMGVMGEN

-390 GRNGHTSAK
+390 GRNGHTSAQ

-408 AATAIKGI
+408 AATAVLGVLA
-416 ITDPREIVNY
+416 DPREVLN
-426 SFRQKG
+426 
-432 IN
+432 

>member
-16 LEEVKPGDLIIAK
+16 ISEVKPGDLVICK

-45 VFEEMGGEHVF
+45 VFEEMGGSRVF
-56 DPEKV
+56 DREKV

-76 AEFSKMMRHFA
+76 AEFSKMMRNFA
-87 REQEIKYYYEVG
+87 AQQDIEYYYEVG

-109 EQGLIHPGDVVL
+109 EQGLIHPGDVVF

-126 STNYGALGCF
+126 STTYGGLGCF

-149 VLGET
+149 ILGES

-160 SIRITFVGTP
+160 SIKIRFTGKLQEWV
-170 PDWISAKDMMLL
+170 SAKDMMLL
-182 VCRDLGIE
+182 VCRDLGLE
-190 GGTYKAL
+190 GGTYRAL
-197 EFGGPAVEA
+197 EFGGPTISA

-226 GVVKA
+226 GVVIP
-231 DAVTREFLQG
+231 DDTVREYLTG
-241 RAKKPEE
+241 RAKKPAD
-248 EWLFFEPDADAVY
+248 EWDFFEPDADATY
-261 SRELTYDVTELQ
+261 YQELNYDISDLQ

-278 PNLPGNVVPVSEVE
+278 PNLPGNVVSVSEVD

-297 EVYIGSCTNGKIED
+297 QVYIGSCTNGKIED
-311 LRIAAKV
+311 LRIAASI
-318 LKGHKIN
+318 LKGQKVN
-325 DRLRMVVVPAT
+325 KTTRMVVVPAT

-341 QMLQEGLAE
+341 EMLTEGLAE
-350 VFHQAG
+350 VFHEAG
-356 ASIGP
+356 ASVGP

-369 AHMGVLAEG
+369 AHMGVMAKD

-390 GRNGHTSAK
+390 GRNGDTSAQ

-408 AATAIKGI
+408 AATAIRGV
-416 ITDPREIVNY
+416 ITDPRDIMH
-426 SFRQKG
+426 
-432 IN
+432 

>member
-1 MGMTLTEKIL
+1 MAMTLTEKIL

-16 LEEVKPGDLIIAK
+16 LAGVTPGDLIIAK
-29 IDIAMA
+29 IDMAMA

-45 VFEEMGGEHVF
+45 VFEDMGADKVF
-56 DPEKV
+56 DTGKI

-76 AEFSKMMRHFA
+76 AEFSKIMRNFA
-87 REQEIKYYYEVG
+87 AAQNIEHYFEVG

-109 EQGLIHPGDVVL
+109 EQGLVHPGDVVL

-126 STNYGALGCF
+126 STTYGALGCF

-154 WLRVPE
+154 WLRVPD
-160 SIRITFVGTP
+160 SIKIRFSGKLPEWV
-170 PDWISAKDMMLL
+170 SAKDMMLL
-182 VCRDLGIE
+182 VCRDLGLE

-197 EFGGPAVEA
+197 EFGGETIEN

-226 GVVKA
+226 GVVLP
-231 DAVTREFLQG
+231 DETTREYLTG
-241 RAKKPEE
+241 RAKKPEA
-248 EWLFFEPDADAVY
+248 EWMFFQPDEDATY
-261 SRELTYDVTELQ
+261 CRELNYDVSDMQ
-273 PMVAK
+273 PMVAR
-278 PNLPGNVVPVSEVE
+278 PNLPGNVVTVEEVE
-292 PVPVD
+292 QVAVD
-297 EVYIGSCTNGKIED
+297 QVYIGSCTNGKIED
-311 LRIAAKV
+311 LRIAAQV
-318 LKGHKIN
+318 LKGKQIN
-325 DRLRMVVVPAT
+325 KTTRMVVVPAT
-336 EQIYH
+336 ESIYH
-341 QMLQEGLAE
+341 QMLKEGLAE
-350 VFHQAG
+350 IFHAAG

-369 AHMGVLAEG
+369 AHMGVMAAG

-390 GRNGHTSAK
+390 GRNGSTESS

-408 AATAIKGI
+408 AATAIRGV
-416 ITDPREIVNY
+416 ITDPREVL
-426 SFRQKG
+426 
-432 IN
+432 